1 MAPRSSRLKLA
12 MLAAVVA
19 AGAVAWTVV
28 WREAANRLQRE
39 AETLLAVRGGAQCE
53 NLATGGF
60 PFRIGIFCDR
70 IAAGGQAG
78 GTLGDWRIVTGAMR
92 SAAQFFNPGHIIA
105 EFDAPLEIESSRLP
119 ALRGEWT
126 TARASLRA
134 GFAGLKRLSVELRE
148 PALLLFGSRRIAA
161 AASMQGHARPAR
173 NADDGDLAFTVDDAR
188 IAPGVEVPVFDLA
201 GDLTIRD
208 FSAYFAGRG
217 DAAERIRERLRE
229 RGIAGEIRGLEFS
242 PASGGRLR
250 LAGSFAVGADG
261 VARARM
267 TADIEDAAAI
277 AAFFVPLIKDAEA
290 RGATERIAAALA
302 LLPAGA
308 KGIEL
313 VIENG
318 QLRLGAFALGRVPR
332 LF

>member
-1 MAPRSSRLKLA
+1 
-12 MLAAVVA
+12 MLATVVA
-19 AGAVAWTVV
+19 AGAVAWTLV
-28 WREAANRLQRE
+28 WRGAAGRLRQE
-39 AETLLAVRGGAQCE
+39 TETLLIVRGGAQCE

-70 IAAGGQAG
+70 IAANGQAG
-78 GTLGDWRIVTGAMR
+78 ATLGDWRIASGAMR
-92 SAAQFFNPGHIIA
+92 SAAQFYNPGHVIA
-105 EFDAPLEIESSRLP
+105 EFDAPLEFESSRLP

-134 GFAGLKRLSVELRE
+134 GFTGLKRLSVELRD

-173 NADDGDLAFTVDDAR
+173 NPVDGDLAFAIDDAQ
-188 IAPGVEVPVFDLA
+188 IAPGVEVPAFDLA

-208 FSAYFAGRG
+208 FASYFAGQG
-217 DAAERIRERLRE
+217 DVPERIRERLQE
-229 RGIAGEIRGLEFS
+229 RGIAGEVRGLEFA
-242 PASGGRLR
+242 PASGGRLH

-261 VARARM
+261 VTNARLKV
-267 TADIEDAAAI
+267 DVEDAAAI
-277 AAFFVPLIKDAEA
+277 AAFFVPLVKNVEA
-290 RGATERIAAALA
+290 RNTAERIAAALA

-308 KGIEL
+308 TGIDL
-313 VIENG
+313 VVENG
-318 QLRLGAFALGRVPR
+318 QLRLGAFSLGRVPR